1 MLSESIHPLF
11 TYHTL
16 QNGLQCVIRYSTRT
30 AEYCGLAIN
39 AGSRDDFAGMEG
51 LAHFVEHT
59 IFKGTSHRRA
69 GHILNRMESVGGEL
83 NAYTTKELTMI
94 YSVFPPKNLQRAME
108 LIADL
113 VAYSRFPDSE
123 LKKEREVVAD
133 EIDTYL
139 DMPSDAVYD
148 DFEDLVF
155 AGSSLGHNILGSK
168 KSIELFTSE
177 TCREYVS
184 RNYVPGNM
192 VLFYQGPEKAERV
205 INMVTRYFGVLN
217 HPVPEHNRCVPLC
230 VEPFDV
236 TRNIDSH
243 QAHCVIG
250 GRIPDMYSSHRTA
263 IALLT
268 NVIGGPGMNSLLNV
282 ALREKRGLVYGVE
295 ATAQFLTNAGLFTI
309 YFGCDPEDVLRC
321 ARLVDSVLKRA
332 LDTPLSGLAL
342 ERAKR
347 QYKGQM
353 ELSHDSSEQTALG
366 AARAVLHHGGAL
378 SLDEMTERV
387 ESLTAEDM
395 RTAAELMFGNRLS
408 RLTLH

>member
-168 KSIELFTSE
+168 KSIELFTPE

-192 VLFYQGPEKAERV
+192 VLFYQGPEKPDKV
-205 INMVTRYFGVLN
+205 INMAIRYFGVLN
-217 HPVPEHNRCVPLC
+217 HPVPERNRCKPLC
-230 VEPFDV
+230 VDPFDV

-295 ATAQFLTNAGLFTI
+295 ATAQFLTDAGLFTI
-309 YFGCDPEDVLRC
+309 YFGCDPEDASRC
-321 ARLVDSVLKRA
+321 ARLVDSVLRHV
-332 LDTPLSGLAL
+332 LDTPLSGPAL
-342 ERAKR
+342 E
-347 QYKGQM
+347 
-353 ELSHDSSEQTALG
+353 
-366 AARAVLHHGGAL
+366 
-378 SLDEMTERV
+378 
-387 ESLTAEDM
+387 
-395 RTAAELMFGNRLS
+395 
-408 RLTLH
+408 

>member
-1 MLSESIHPLF
+1 MPRESIHRLF

-83 NAYTTKELTMI
+83 NAYTTKELTML
-94 YSVFPPKNLQRAME
+94 YSAFPPNHVQRAME

-148 DFEDLVF
+148 DFEDLIF
-155 AGSSLGHNILGSK
+155 ANSPLGHNILGSK
-168 KSIELFTSE
+168 KSISLFTSE
-177 TCREYVS
+177 ACREYVS

-192 VLFYQGPEKAERV
+192 VLFYQGPEKAEKVMR
-205 INMVTRYFGVLN
+205 MATRYFGVLN
-217 HPVPEHNRCVPLC
+217 HQKPEPVRAEPMA
-230 VEPFDV
+230 VEPFEV
-236 TRNIDSH
+236 TRSIESH

-250 GRIPDMYSSHRTA
+250 GRIPNMYCPNRTA
-263 IALLT
+263 MALLT

-282 ALREKRGLVYGVE
+282 ALREKRGLVYSVE
-295 ATAQFLTNAGLFTI
+295 ASSQFLTDAGLFTV
-309 YFGCDPEDVLRC
+309 YFGCDPEDAPRC
-321 ARLVDSVLKRA
+321 TRLVDSVLKRV
-332 LDTPLSGLAL
+332 LDAPPSGLSL

-347 QYKGQM
+347 QYIGQM

-366 AARAVLHHGGAL
+366 AARAVLHHGSAL
-378 SLDEMTERV
+378 SLEEMTERV

-395 RTAAELMFGNRLS
+395 RMAAELMLGKKLS
-408 RLTLH
+408 RLTLR

>member
-192 VLFYQGPEKAERV
+192 VLFYQGPEKPDKV
-205 INMVTRYFGVLN
+205 INMAIRYFGVLN
-217 HPVPEHNRCVPLC
+217 HPVPERNRCKPLC
-230 VEPFDV
+230 VDPFDV

-250 GRIPDMYSSHRTA
+250 GRIPDMYSPNRTA
-263 IALLT
+263 IALLA

-295 ATAQFLTNAGLFTI
+295 ATAQFLTDAGLFTI
-309 YFGCDPEDVLRC
+309 YFGCDPEDASRC
-321 ARLVDSVLKRA
+321 ARLVDSVLRHV
-332 LDTPLSGLAL
+332 LDTPLSGAAL

-366 AARAVLHHGGAL
+366 AARAVLHHGGTL
-378 SLDEMTERV
+378 SLAEMTERV

-395 RTAAELMFGNRLS
+395 RMAAELMFGSRLS

>member
-1 MLSESIHPLF
+1 MPRESIHRLF

-83 NAYTTKELTMI
+83 NAYTTKELTML
-94 YSVFPPKNLQRAME
+94 YSVFPPKHLPRAME

-113 VAYSRFPDSE
+113 VAYSRFPDPE

-139 DMPSDAVYD
+139 DMPSDAVFD
-148 DFEDLVF
+148 DFEDLIF
-155 AGSSLGHNILGSK
+155 AHSSLGHNILGSK
-168 KSIELFTSE
+168 ESVNLFTSE
-177 TCREYVS
+177 ACREYVG

-192 VLFYQGPEKAERV
+192 VLFYQGPENAGKVIKMAERC
-205 INMVTRYFGVLN
+205 FGVLN
-217 HPVPEHNRCVPLC
+217 HPKPELSRIVPV
-230 VEPFDV
+230 VTEPFEV
-236 TRNIDSH
+236 ARSIESH
-243 QAHCVIG
+243 QAHCVMG
-250 GRIPDMYSSHRTA
+250 GRIPDMFSPHRTA

-268 NVIGGPGMNSLLNV
+268 NEIGGPGMNSLLNV
-282 ALREKRGLVYGVE
+282 ALREKRGLVYSVE
-295 ATAQFLTNAGLFTI
+295 ATSQFLTDAGLFTV
-309 YFGCDPEDVLRC
+309 YFGCDPEDAARC
-321 ARLVDSVLKRA
+321 SRLVDSVLKRV
-332 LDTPLSGLAL
+332 LDAPPSGLAL

-347 QYKGQM
+347 QYVGQM

-366 AARAVLHHGGAL
+366 AARAVLHHGAAL
-378 SLDEMTERV
+378 TLEEMTERV

-395 RTAAELMFGNRLS
+395 RTAAELMLGEKLS

>member
-192 VLFYQGPEKAERV
+192 VLFYQGPEKPDKV
-205 INMVTRYFGVLN
+205 INMAIRYFGVLN
-217 HPVPEHNRCVPLC
+217 HPVPERNRCKPLC
-230 VEPFDV
+230 VDPFDV

-250 GRIPDMYSSHRTA
+250 GRIPDMYSPNRTA

-295 ATAQFLTNAGLFTI
+295 ATAQFLTDAGLFTI
-309 YFGCDPEDVLRC
+309 YFGCDPEDASRC
-321 ARLVDSVLKRA
+321 ARLVDSVLRHV
-332 LDTPLSGLAL
+332 LDTPLSGAAL

-353 ELSHDSSEQTALG
+353 ELSHDSSEQTALD

-378 SLDEMTERV
+378 SLAEMTERV

-395 RTAAELMFGNRLS
+395 RMAAELMFGSRLS